1 MAIVDSKEISG
12 SGFKKTIDEDS
23 MEMILDMTQVSQY
36 QKPHHSAVRETVSN
50 AVDSVIERNLAKNII
65 TGKETLEDH
74 YDTSKSDGQYKG
86 STFDPSYYDV
96 KKFSTKQNVLIEYY
110 EKTEELD
117 KLKQLG
123 LEDIISDIEE
133 IRKRGR

>member
-1 MAIVDSKEISG
+1 MAIVEQKEISG

-50 AVDSVIERNLAKNII
+50 AVDSVIERNLAKDII
-65 TGKETLEDH
+65 TGKEKLEDH

-86 STFDPSYYDV
+86 STFDPSYYNTKFFNT
-96 KKFSTKQNVLIEYY
+96 KKMY
-110 EKTEELD
+110 
-117 KLKQLG
+117 
-123 LEDIISDIEE
+123 
-133 IRKRGR
+133 